1 MLLRLP
7 TPLPGAGSPAALQPL
22 LARVLCLLRCPRGR
36 EADAGAQLT
45 LLLLRKYGGGGGSSC
60 CWHLDIASGTA
71 FDPAAAAAV
80 SSAAAGSSEA
90 SPAEQQH
97 AQGQQ
102 AQERQQEQAL
112 PERQAA
118 ALWCFLSSACQLLE
132 SRVAAAQADMLEA
145 CRGGLAQGPLLA
157 LR

>member
-22 LARVLCLLRCPRGR
+22 LARALRLLGCPRGR

-45 LLLLRKYGGGGGSSC
+45 LLLLRKYGGGGGSSV
-60 CWHLDIASGTA
+60 CWHLDIAAGTA
-71 FDPAAAAAV
+71 CDPAAAAPAG
-80 SSAAAGSSEA
+80 SADASTAAAGGA
-90 SPAEQQH
+90 ANALPPPA
-97 AQGQQ
+97 QQ
-102 AQERQQEQAL
+102 AQAQAQAQ
-112 PERQAA
+112 RQAA
-118 ALWCFLSSACQLLE
+118 ALWCFLTSACELLE
-132 SRVAAAQADMLEA
+132 LRVAAAQADMLDA